1 MKTAKLLSLTLKS
14 ALIWSI
20 SLNVLAGPTM
30 DEFLNGTKK
39 QNQIQ
44 KTNELDDYTLSP
56 LSRFMTKQQYSKFQ
70 NDLANKDSHSEM
82 MEGKLITF
90 NTQDKAGCQAAR
102 KAMKLGAEVCKYD
115 KKNPLVSVVV
125 MRPVEDREYF
135 EKKIDFNKMSH
146 KQKVALQ
153 SVFAFGVMGA
163 GAFGVIYSLPESVS
177 KWDKSEGFSKLA
189 DRYTERVKKGPVID
203 EDDWALNYIGH
214 PLSGA
219 YYYTMVRHQGFTP
232 LQSAAFS
239 FCMSTFFWEYGIEAI
254 AEVPSIQD
262 LIVTPLIGSILG
274 EVFYSWGNAIEN
286 NGGTLMGSKA
296 LGKTATVLMNP
307 AGALAKKINKIF
319 KYEFIKDAELSIT
332 NRAPNAGIRL
342 PNEADPFKNDPYYGL
357 KLEFKF

>member
-1 MKTAKLLSLTLKS
+1 MRSAQLISLTFKS
-14 ALIWSI
+14 ALIWSL
-20 SLNVLAGPTM
+20 SLNTFAASTIE
-30 DEFLNGTKK
+30 EFLNGPKT
-39 QNQIQ
+39 QTHQ
-44 KTNELDDYTLSP
+44 KNSNELDDYSLSP
-56 LSRFMTKQQYSKFQ
+56 LSRLMTRQQYSKFQ
-70 NDLANKDSHSEM
+70 NDLIEKDRHTEM

-90 NTQDKAGCQAAR
+90 NTQDKAGCAAAR
-102 KAMKLGAEVCKYD
+102 KAMKLGPEVCKYD
-115 KKNPLVSVVV
+115 AKNPLVSVVV
-125 MRPVEDREYF
+125 MRPVDDRNYF
-135 EKKIDFNKMSH
+135 EKKIDFSKMSQ
-146 KQKVALQ
+146 KEKVALQ

-163 GAFGVIYSLPESVS
+163 GTFGVIYSLPESVS

-189 DRYTERVKKGPVID
+189 DRYSERVKQGPVID
-203 EDDWALNYIGH
+203 KDDWALNYIGH

-219 YYYTMVRHQGFTP
+219 YYYTMVRHQGFSP

-262 LIVTPLIGSILG
+262 LILTPLIGSILG
-274 EVFYSWGNAIEN
+274 EVFYSWGNAIDN

-319 KYEFIKDAELSIT
+319 KYEFIKDAELSLT
-332 NRAPNAGIRL
+332 NKSPVIGTYSA
-342 PNEADPFKNDPYYGL
+342 NEYNPFKNDPYYGL